1 MQTMVMMF
9 KFIHAADLHID
20 SPLRGLERYE
30 GAPTEQLRGA
40 TRGALENLV
49 DLALEEE
56 VAFVLLAGDLY
67 DGDWRDYNTG
77 LFFIKQLARLREG
90 GVQAFIVYGNHDAQS
105 KMTRSLSLPDNAH
118 AFRTTRPETRVV
130 AGHEV
135 AIHGQG
141 FGSASVAED
150 LTTAYPAPRRDCF
163 NIGMLHTSLDGRE
176 GHDPYAP
183 TSQEVLVAKGYDYW
197 ALGHVHRREIVHRA
211 PWIVF
216 PGNTQGR
223 HARETG
229 SKGCT
234 LVTVSDAHDVK
245 VAHRSLEVIRWER
258 CPVSAEGATTPAVV
272 LERVAEAL
280 RLLRAQGAGTLIAT
294 RVEITGACR
303 AHEQL
308 AADPPRWVN
317 EVRALGAEQGGEALW
332 LEKIA
337 FRTSSEASLD
347 ELMSRDDAVGE
358 LMRSLNALDR
368 DSAALGEL
376 TGLFDEVHVKL
387 PTELREGD
395 EPLDLKDPDSLRL
408 MLGDVRQILL
418 SHLLT
423 EASR

>member
-1 MQTMVMMF
+1 MF
-9 KFIHAADLHID
+9 KFVHASDLHLD

-40 TRGALENLV
+40 TRGALKGLV
-49 DLALEEE
+49 DLALEEQ

-77 LFFIKQLARLREG
+77 LFFGAQLARLREAG
-90 GVQAFIVYGNHDAQS
+90 IQAFIVYGNHDAAS
-105 KMTRSLSLPDNAH
+105 RMTRSLHLPDNAH
-118 AFRTTRPETRVV
+118 AFRTSRPETRVV

-141 FGSASVAED
+141 FGSPEVPND
-150 LTTAYPAPRRDCF
+150 LTAAYPAARRDCF

-183 TSQEVLVAKGYDYW
+183 TSRDVLVAKGYDYW

-234 LVTVSDAHDVK
+234 LVTVSDAHEVSL
-245 VAHRSLEVIRWER
+245 AHRPLEVLRWER
-258 CPVSAEGATTPAVV
+258 LEVSAEGAATPAVV
-272 LERVAEAL
+272 LERVGSAL
-280 RLLRAQGAGTLIAT
+280 RGLRGASGETLTAA
-294 RVEITGACR
+294 RVEVTGACR
-303 AHEQL
+303 AHQAL
-308 AADPPRWVN
+308 AADPARWVS
-317 EVRALGAEQGGEALW
+317 EVRALGAELGGEALW
-332 LEKIA
+332 LEKVA

-347 ELMSRDDAVGE
+347 ELLSRDDAVGE
-358 LMRSLNALDR
+358 LMRSLNELDH
-368 DSAALGEL
+368 DAGTLGDL
-376 TGLFDEVHVKL
+376 TRLFDDVHGKL
-387 PTELREGD
+387 PPELRQGE
-395 EPLDLKDPDSLRL
+395 EPLDLKDPESLRL

>member
-1 MQTMVMMF
+1 MHLMVMMF

-40 TRGALENLV
+40 TRGALTNLV

-77 LFFIKQLARLREG
+77 LFFARQLSRLREG
-90 GVQAFIVYGNHDAQS
+90 GIQAFIVYGNHDAQS

-141 FGSASVAED
+141 FGSAAVSED
-150 LTTAYPAPRRDCF
+150 LTAAYPAPRKDCF

-183 TSQEVLVAKGYDYW
+183 TSREVLVSKGYDYW
-197 ALGHVHRREIVHRA
+197 ALGHVHRREVVHRA

-229 SKGCT
+229 SKGCA
-234 LVTVSDAHDVK
+234 LVTVSDGHEVSLT
-245 VAHRSLEVIRWER
+245 HRPLEVLRWER
-258 CPVSAEGATTPAVV
+258 CQVSAEGAATPAVV

-280 RLLRAQGAGTLIAT
+280 RRLRAEGASTLIAT
-294 RVEITGACR
+294 RIEIMGACR

-317 EVRALGAEQGGEALW
+317 EVRALSTDQGAEALW
-332 LEKIA
+332 LEKVA
-337 FRTSSEASLD
+337 FRTTSEASLD
-347 ELMSRDDAVGE
+347 DLLRRDDAVGE
-358 LMRSLNALDR
+358 LMRSLNEMDR
-368 DSAALGEL
+368 DPAILSDL
-376 TGLFDEVHVKL
+376 TSLFDEVQVKL
-387 PTELREGD
+387 PSELREGA
-395 EPLDLKDPDSLRL
+395 EPLDLKNPESIRL
-408 MLGDVRQILL
+408 MLGDVREILL
-418 SHLLT
+418 SRLLT